1 MVYTFYVTQTRML
14 VWDTKNVWHKFFHL
28 FEQSLEGHIP
38 LTVSKYALEIIEKH
52 NLYLH
57 RKGTSGRE
65 HNNIIRSSNWPKRCN
80 AFYLQSPNR

>member
-1 MVYTFYVTQTRML
+1 MFFFL
-14 VWDTKNVWHKFFHL
+14 KFFHL

-38 LTVSKYALEIIEKH
+38 LTVSKYALEISVRQIFQENERVEKH

-80 AFYLQSPNR
+80 AFHLQSPNR